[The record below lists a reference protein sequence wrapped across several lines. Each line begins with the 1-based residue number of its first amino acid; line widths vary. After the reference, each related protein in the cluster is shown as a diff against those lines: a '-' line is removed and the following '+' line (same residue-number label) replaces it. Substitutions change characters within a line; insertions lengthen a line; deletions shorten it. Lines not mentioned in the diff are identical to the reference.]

1 MIYIYRC
8 MQCRLW
14 LNSSRNQWSAG
25 AAMRPYLA
33 PRSDWLAWKNSTVYL
48 WLRFITVT
56 SWIVK
61 ATDLAQTPRL
71 HSTPQHTSSTSTA
84 TTMGEQRQQQ
94 QRVKLWVH
102 FVLSRGGGDRSKEAT
117 ASMQSPSLRC
127 YINLIQKRRHAAHAS
142 YSWVYSYVN
151 DGSRRS
157 WRRLQMEE
165 EEQEEEAAHT
175 SKT

>member
-1 MIYIYRC
+1 MAEFVEKSVE
-8 MQCRLW
+8 CRGSNETISSPKIW
-14 LNSSRNQWSAG
+14 LTGLKELNCVLMVAFHNGHKLNRKSHWLG
-25 AAMRPYLA
+25 TDPKAA
-33 PRSDWLAWKNSTVYL
+33 
-48 WLRFITVT
+48 
-56 SWIVK
+56 
-61 ATDLAQTPRL
+61 
-71 HSTPQHTSSTSTA
+71 QHTSSTA

-94 QRVKLWVH
+94 QKQKQRVKLGVH

-165 EEQEEEAAHT
+165 EEQEEEGLHT
-175 SKT
+175 LQKLSISWVHC

>member
-14 LNSSRNQWSAG
+14 LNSPRNQWSAG

-33 PRSDWLAWKNSTVYL
+33 PRSDLKELNCVLMVAFHNGHKLNRKSHWLGTDA
-48 WLRFITVT
+48 
-56 SWIVK
+56 K
-61 ATDLAQTPRL
+61 AA
-71 HSTPQHTSSTSTA
+71 QHTSSTA

-94 QRVKLWVH
+94 QLQRVKLGVH

-165 EEQEEEAAHT
+165 VADGGGGAAHT